1 MIWELLFAGAI
12 AEDICNASMNDYYDE
27 IDDLRDEIDELKEEL
42 RIIRKR
48 KYELLNFDEDVM

>member
-27 IDDLRDEIDELKEEL
+27 IDDLRDEIEDLKEEL
-42 RIIRKR
+42 KTLRLEK
-48 KYELLNFDEDVM
+48 EFLLDDIDSY